1 MYAHTWNNDSPAM
14 REKKK
19 NSLQMKELTNWRG
32 ETQITSGRHQAKS
45 LWRRATLALRRPTS
59 LMRPAQ
65 RWRGGVS
72 WMTTSNGWH
81 VWKPMNISRRIFQ
94 VKIHNSW
101 KSPRVQWKTVS
112 AEGWKSV
119 LKHTFSQLIYLSI
132 CWVASKNQHRLHL
145 GCSLCGCSWRTPR
158 EM

>member
-14 REKKK
+14 REKKR
-19 NSLQMKELTNWRG
+19 T
-32 ETQITSGRHQAKS
+32 
-45 LWRRATLALRRPTS
+45 PY
-59 LMRPAQ
+59 
-65 RWRGGVS
+65 RWRSSPTEGEKHRSPVEDTRPRACGEEQHWHCEGLRHWWGLHKGGEEES
-72 WMTTSNGWH
+72 AGWRHPMAGTCENPWTSE
-81 VWKPMNISRRIFQ
+81 RIFQ

-112 AEGWKSV
+112 AEGWKSL